1 MKMASDEG
9 LVGLPSGEATKELT
23 LQWRRLIRTATAVAV
38 LTSPVV
44 FIWFTEQVGVS
55 WGWALFWT
63 FLSVIAFRGLMD
75 IILRKLIPWP
85 SLFGSDEPRAR
96 EEDIV
101 NRRRAWYWAK
111 WFRRAAWVLGII
123 TLIWIGKLLIPG
135 GDDSWVGIVTG
146 AWDGLVSMLSN
157 PAVLVYA
164 IIFPLLFVMN
174 FLILLGPMLAMGIT
188 QMQGFEPGDA
198 EWGVKLDDVRGQAE
212 AKEEVRR
219 VVSIWQSGE
228 AFEAAGGKRERGM
241 LFLGA
246 PGTGKTMLSKAIA
259 TGFNCFAGDEAFLTR
274 DGLKTFAE
282 TSGTTQLVLN
292 GDGDWAPAEIRSFG
306 RQPLVEVEL
315 RPGAHSRSSIRL
327 KVRATADHRWL
338 TTNRGE
344 VTELRAGDL
353 IPFNR
358 SPARE
363 RVLEAFIRGFGFG
376 DGTLDQRGRARIR
389 LCGEKDHALLPLFEE
404 YGNCFVTRPPSF
416 GGDPLVVFTGGHM
429 KEWKQLPTGEEDPA
443 WLASWLE
450 GYLAADA
457 WSDGSGAT
465 VLETQSAAAIGFV
478 QEIAAH
484 AGYMVVGYHVKSSVA
499 TNYGPRSSALTALKL
514 RREGVWRVLGVR
526 ELGIRE
532 RVYCAVEPKTQ
543 AFTLAGGVL
552 TGNCPFVSMPG
563 SGFAQTFIGL
573 DVVIVRYMAWKAK
586 RLARKWGG
594 QCIVFIDEI
603 DAVGRR
609 RSALGG
615 EGLGGFSRP
624 VSFEDFAFH
633 GRYGSL
639 TPSGDLILENR
650 AWREKLFETRAPER
664 PPTALARFSG
674 IVNQAFPG
682 GMMGGGGQLALNQ
695 LLVVMDGIDNPPLG
709 KKVFTN
715 RVNTFLDATY
725 IVPRRIGKRSLR
737 LPPPRPRQEQIYFI
751 GATNVPLEVLDPALT
766 RPGRLGRY
774 VWLRT
779 PTKKDRLDIFD
790 LYLEKVN
797 HDPELDTEKRR
808 DEIARITNGYS
819 PAMIEQVC
827 SMALTYAHHEG
838 KISFG
843 WEHIVEAMTT
853 IESGMAINID
863 YIPEETR
870 AVAIHEAGHAVAG
883 HAFMKGAESTRLSI
897 RRRGEALG
905 HHQALEK
912 EERFSSWRSEEMSR
926 LIWTL
931 GAMAAERVFYGEN
944 STGVGGDVQSATAR
958 SAWMV
963 GACAMAP
970 ERIEFADGFK
980 PEKGKTEDDL
990 REEIAKKYERIG
1002 VQIMNRAGGGNA
1014 LQHDP
1019 LAGVFSDPAKRA
1031 MAAQLLGQAYVAAH
1045 QLIEH
1050 NKPGVEKVANV
1061 LVDRRELHGDEI
1073 VGLLESVKLEIPP
1086 SDPMN
1091 EDSWPKL

>member
-38 LTSPVV
+38 LTSPVA
-44 FIWFTEQVGVS
+44 FIWFTEQAGLS

-63 FLSVIAFRGLMD
+63 FIAVIAFRGLMD
-75 IILRKLIPWP
+75 IVLRKMIPWP

-101 NRRRAWYWAK
+101 NRRRAWYWY
-111 WFRRAAWVLGII
+111 RRYRLALWIVGII
-123 TLIWIGKLLIPG
+123 TVIWIIKLLIPG
-135 GDDSWVGIVTG
+135 GDDSWIGTVTG
-146 AWDGLVSMLSN
+146 AWDGLASLLSN
-157 PAVLVYA
+157 PAILVYA
-164 IIFPLLFVMN
+164 VIFPLLFVMN

-259 TGFNCFAGDEAFLTR
+259 TGFNC
-274 DGLKTFAE
+274 
-282 TSGTTQLVLN
+282 
-292 GDGDWAPAEIRSFG
+292 
-306 RQPLVEVEL
+306 
-315 RPGAHSRSSIRL
+315 
-327 KVRATADHRWL
+327 
-338 TTNRGE
+338 
-344 VTELRAGDL
+344 
-353 IPFNR
+353 
-358 SPARE
+358 
-363 RVLEAFIRGFGFG
+363 
-376 DGTLDQRGRARIR
+376 
-389 LCGEKDHALLPLFEE
+389 
-404 YGNCFVTRPPSF
+404 
-416 GGDPLVVFTGGHM
+416 
-429 KEWKQLPTGEEDPA
+429 
-443 WLASWLE
+443 
-450 GYLAADA
+450 
-457 WSDGSGAT
+457 
-465 VLETQSAAAIGFV
+465 
-478 QEIAAH
+478 
-484 AGYMVVGYHVKSSVA
+484 
-499 TNYGPRSSALTALKL
+499 
-514 RREGVWRVLGVR
+514 
-526 ELGIRE
+526 
-532 RVYCAVEPKTQ
+532 
-543 AFTLAGGVL
+543 
-552 TGNCPFVSMPG
+552 PFVSMPG

-573 DVVIVRYMAWKAK
+573 DVVIVRYLAWKAK

-639 TPSGDLILENR
+639 TSSGDLILENR
-650 AWREKLFETRAPER
+650 AWREKLFEARAPER
-664 PPTALARFSG
+664 QQTAFERLGA
-674 IVNQAFPG
+674 IVTQAFPG

-695 LLVVMDGIDNPPLG
+695 LLVVMDGIDNPPFG
-709 KKVFTN
+709 KRVFTN

-725 IVPRRIGKRSLR
+725 IVPRRVGKYSLR

-751 GATNVPLEVLDPALT
+751 GATNVPLEALDPALT
-766 RPGRLGRY
+766 RPGRMGRY

-790 LYLEKVN
+790 LYLGKVS
-797 HDPELDTEKRR
+797 HEPELDTEKRR

-838 KISFG
+838 RIAFG

-883 HAFMKGAESTRLSI
+883 HAYMKGAESTRLSI

-912 EERFSSWRSEEMSR
+912 EERFSSWRSEEMAR

-970 ERIEFADGFK
+970 ERLDLSDGFTPK
-980 PEKGKTEDDL
+980 RGQSEDDV

-1002 VQIMNRAGGGNA
+1002 VQIMNRAGGGNHE
-1014 LQHDP
+1014 HDP
-1019 LAGVFSDPAKRA
+1019 MASVLGDPAKRA

-1050 NKPGVEKVANV
+1050 NKAGVEQVAQV
-1061 LVDRRELHGDEI
+1061 LVEKRELHGDEI
-1073 VGLLESVKLEIPP
+1073 LRLLESAKLEIPP
-1086 SDPMN
+1086 GDPMK
-1091 EDSWPKL
+1091 EESWPKL